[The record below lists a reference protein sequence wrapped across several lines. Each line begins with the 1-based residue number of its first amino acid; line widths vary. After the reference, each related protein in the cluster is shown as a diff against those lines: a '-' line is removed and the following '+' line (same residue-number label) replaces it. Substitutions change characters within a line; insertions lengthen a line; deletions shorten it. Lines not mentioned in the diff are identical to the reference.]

1 MTPAFAQKDRNCG
14 LDEYPAPR
22 EEKTMADDA
31 PVIVKTL
38 AQSYALITG
47 GTAGVGFATARQL
60 LEAGVPK
67 VVIVGRNAERGA
79 AAAKALGGLGEVH
92 FLVGDASQPAEAQR
106 IAAQAHAAMGAI
118 DILLNSTA
126 PNALPELLHRTDL
139 AIIPDILAQL
149 ALPPLLMTAAVLP
162 YMRAQKSGVILNIAS
177 DAAKSATPGEA
188 VIGGGMAAIVMFSR
202 TVALEA
208 KRDGIRVNALTPS
221 LISGTLTSERI
232 LKEGFSQRLFEKAGG
247 MASLGIAEAD
257 DIAALAV
264 FLASPA
270 AAKLTGQAISV
281 NGGISA
287 A

>member
-1 MTPAFAQKDRNCG
+1 MTDGAPA
-14 LDEYPAPR
+14 
-22 EEKTMADDA
+22 
-31 PVIVKTL
+31 IVKTL
-38 AQSYALITG
+38 AQSCALIVG

-60 LEAGVPK
+60 LKAGVPK
-67 VVIVGRNAERGA
+67 VMIVGRNHDRGVA
-79 AAAKALGGLGEVH
+79 AAEALTDLGEVH
-92 FLVGDASQPAEAQR
+92 FLVGDASQPAGAER
-106 IAAQAHAAMGAI
+106 IANEAHAAMGAI

-139 AIIPDILAQL
+139 AIIPDVLAQL

-162 YMRAQKSGVILNIAS
+162 YMRAQKCGVILNIAS

-221 LISGTLTSERI
+221 LIAGTLTSERI
-232 LKEGFSQRLFEKAGG
+232 LKEGFSQKLFEKAGG
-247 MASLGIAEAD
+247 MASLGIADAD

>member
-1 MTPAFAQKDRNCG
+1 
-14 LDEYPAPR
+14 
-22 EEKTMADDA
+22 MAEDA
-31 PVIVKTL
+31 PVIVKAL
-38 AQSYALITG
+38 AQSFALITG

-67 VVIVGRNAERGA
+67 VTIVGRNAERGA
-79 AAAKALGGLGEVH
+79 AAAAALGSLGEVH
-92 FLVGDASQPAEAQR
+92 FLMGDATLPAEAQR
-106 IAAQAHAAMGAI
+106 IASEAHAAMGAI

-139 AIIPDILAQL
+139 AIIPDVLAQL

-232 LKEGFSQRLFEKAGG
+232 LKEGFSQKLFEKAGG